1 MLHEFMN
8 SVLVL
13 IMLSSECSFVDHKN
27 KECFTKHRMFVQLLS
42 YNCGISLTYQQC
54 CLLCAGTQL
63 RESRLFLLQILQAI
77 IQQEIKETVSSNV
90 WIFSMVIG

>member
-27 KECFTKHRMFVQLLS
+27 KEWFTKHRMFVQLKLQLWS
-42 YNCGISLTYQQC
+42 LSLTYQQC
-54 CLLCAGTQL
+54 YLLCAGTQF
-63 RESRLFLLQILQAI
+63 RETFL
-77 IQQEIKETVSSNV
+77 
-90 WIFSMVIG
+90 

>member
-1 MLHEFMN
+1 MN

-42 YNCGISLTYQQC
+42 YNCGISLTSNAACYALALNSGKAFSC
-54 CLLCAGTQL
+54 FY
-63 RESRLFLLQILQAI
+63 RYY
-77 IQQEIKETVSSNV
+77 KPSSNKK
-90 WIFSMVIG
+90 